1 MKIMP
6 KKKAQESNIVEVASD
21 MLEKKICGIRVSA
34 IRKAY
39 FGKKI
44 PQLLAEIMSN
54 ERIEEN
60 DLKEVAYFLAKLR
73 DEELIVAE
81 EIRKEVPSIELI
93 DDPKPPT
100 VKQLSS
106 DMSPK
111 EKEQFAQWEKEKDW
125 ALDTTKKIMRQV
137 AKDLIQKAKIP
148 KQQFMDYAHEL
159 VGLIGYINED
169 RVWKEQLYMKR
180 LTDMIDSYGIS
191 RREAEDRSKVTSEYA
206 EYKTSVKLL
215 EQIDNFI
222 MNCKKE
228 YGGDQF
234 K

>member
-1 MKIMP
+1 MQ
-6 KKKAQESNIVEVASD
+6 KKKTQEVDIVEKASEI
-21 MLEKKICGIRVSA
+21 LEKKICGIRVSA

-54 ERIEEN
+54 EKIEEN
-60 DLKEVAYFLAKLR
+60 DLKEVAYFLAQLR
-73 DEELIVAE
+73 NEELIVAE

-100 VKQLSS
+100 VKQLSAE
-106 DMSPK
+106 MSQE
-111 EKEQFAQWEKEKDW
+111 EKEQFQKWEKEKDW

-137 AKDLIQKAKIP
+137 AKDLIQKSKIP

-191 RREAEDRSKVTSEYA
+191 RREAEDRSKVTNEYA
-206 EYKTSVKLL
+206 EYKMSIKLL
-215 EQIDNFI
+215 EQIEFFI
-222 MNCKKE
+222 NNCKKE